1 MLEGFD
7 QFSHVATNTGVE
19 RLEGRRSAP
28 HTDASEL
35 DDEAALTPDT
45 RGAERVVWYAS
56 YRRSRMD
63 AKRLATER
71 EVMAVL

>member
-1 MLEGFD
+1 MLEGFG
-7 QFSHVATNTGVE
+7 QFSHVSRNTGVE

-28 HTDASEL
+28 HTNASEL
-35 DDEAALTPDT
+35 NDEAALTQDT
-45 RGAERVVWYAS
+45 RGAERVVGYAS

-63 AKRLATER
+63 DKRLVTER